1 MYLNDREIHTLISK
15 TRRGHRG
22 TDELENGDLTMLI
35 TQIQVFLL
43 KHVRASKAF

>member
-15 TRRGHRG
+15 TRRG
-22 TDELENGDLTMLI
+22 TDELEKGDLTMLI